1 MQGLINVLKGKKYKN
16 KPSRTRLFPSETL
29 SNKLREYALEQ
40 EQPIE
45 GPYLTINE
53 TDDIWEETMFKSRT
67 GKDRHYI
74 KVKPQVAKT
83 FALLP
88 PSDNPYLTFTA

>member
-53 TDDIWEETMFKSRT
+53 TL
-67 GKDRHYI
+67 G
-74 KVKPQVAKT
+74 
-83 FALLP
+83 
-88 PSDNPYLTFTA
+88 